1 MWFRVVCVCVLTFL
15 SDFCLYFQCFQ
26 CSCTV
31 ILLAVLYLNT
41 GWLSPVIL
49 SSFLTVWWLL
59 LFPFSLCYPRLLL
72 LFSFCFQCVYSLKL
86 FRSSLV
92 YSIDDYWFATLLA
105 GSGGD
110 AHPFVNDCLFSCCC
124 TMLNNVYICRHL
136 KKDIWGGFSLK
147 CSVTFSSQVRKRD
160 SLSLN
165 WLISCSCL
173 SFSSSL
179 PRKVVVCWWDVF
191 ALC

>member
-1 MWFRVVCVCVLTFL
+1 MCVCWL
-15 SDFCLYFQCFQ
+15 SYLIFVFQCFQ

-31 ILLAVLYLNT
+31 ILLVVLYLNT

-59 LFPFSLCYPRLLL
+59 LFPSPLCYPRLLL
-72 LFSFCFQCVYSLKL
+72 FCLVFVSSVCTLWTL
-86 FRSSLV
+86 FRSSSV

-110 AHPFVNDCLFSCCC
+110 AHPFVNDCLFSIVQQ
-124 TMLNNVYICRHL
+124 LNNVYICRHL

-160 SLSLN
+160 SLSIDWSLAPAS
-165 WLISCSCL
+165 L
-173 SFSSSL
+173 SL
-179 PRKVVVCWWDVF
+179 PLSLEKLLFVDEMCLLYVKVSLFFCS
-191 ALC
+191 